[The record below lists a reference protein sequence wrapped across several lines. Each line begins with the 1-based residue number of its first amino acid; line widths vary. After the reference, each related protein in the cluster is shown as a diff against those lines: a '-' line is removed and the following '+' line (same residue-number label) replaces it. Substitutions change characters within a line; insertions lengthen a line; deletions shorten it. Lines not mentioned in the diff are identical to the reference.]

1 MNRKDDENRYLILDS
16 RDKPLAYGRL
26 EQFPDAHYFRVRVL
40 DKKVVNVLHHEVIQL
55 IGASEDASGLLGR
68 ILQRDGDCL
77 VLERLRALGKDARQN
92 LRMPVSFSTFL
103 YPVTGEWKGRR
114 VVESLDL
121 SCGGVAFFCGQELQQ
136 GELAEIVIPITTLP
150 LVVTCEIL
158 RRRPDIGEVPLYQ
171 AKFVNLCH
179 EEEMMI
185 REAVFSVQLS
195 SRPAMAPG
203 VEDQSASRRKGNK
216 L

>member
-1 MNRKDDENRYLILDS
+1 MNQEGSENRYLILDS

-40 DKKVVNVLHHEVIQL
+40 DKKVVDVLHHEIIQL
-55 IGASEDASGLLGR
+55 IGTSEEAKGLLGR

-77 VLERLRALGKDARQN
+77 VLERLRALGEDVRQN
-92 LRMPVSFSTFL
+92 LRMPVSFSSFL
-103 YPVTGEWKGRR
+103 YPVTGDWKGRCA
-114 VVESLDL
+114 VESLDL
-121 SCGGVAFFCGQELQQ
+121 SCGGVAFFCGQELGQ
-136 GELAEIVIPITTLP
+136 GELAEIVIPITSSP

-158 RRRPDIGEVPLYQ
+158 RRRPDIRDIPLYQ

-179 EEEMMI
+179 EEEMLI

-195 SRPAMAPG
+195 SRPTMAPYS
-203 VEDQSASRRKGNK
+203 DN
-216 L
+216 